1 MANKPIDQLVEALS
15 VADEDLFV
23 LQQGKN
29 AKKLTG
35 NTLKVWLLILA
46 ESLGGV
52 TDFRMISES
61 GLEKTYQ
68 FTMAKGDKFTFT
80 VTDGNGIA
88 DFQNSVSGLVHTCK
102 FIMDDGTEYSFS
114 VSDGAK
120 GDKGDNAYVHFRFAS
135 QKPTSSSSSMG
146 TEPDDWIGFYS
157 GNKAVAPTDP
167 MEYVWAPFKGATGN
181 TGSPATLTSAK
192 VEYQVGTSGTI
203 EPSGSWSASVPA
215 TGQGKYLWTRITI
228 QFNTG
233 NAIQY
238 FSVGYF
244 GINGTGAVASINGVT
259 PDPEGNVALTADDV
273 GALPITGG
281 TMQGTINMNGQSL
294 GGLNDPTEPD
304 QAARKSYVDA
314 KYVYATLTASGWSAS
329 EPYTQTVAVAG
340 VTALKPPHITP
351 VYPGTDA
358 EDKALMEAAGAVSYA
373 KPGAGTVTFT
383 CLEEKPAIDIQI
395 QCEVRN

>member
-1 MANKPIDQLVEALS
+1 MADKTLGMLVPATDIFPTDLFLVEQSGVAKNVSGQVMINFLTR
-15 VADEDLFV
+15 VAD
-23 LQQGKN
+23 GH
-29 AKKLTG
+29 
-35 NTLKVWLLILA
+35 
-46 ESLGGV
+46 GGV
-52 TDFRMISES
+52 SDFKLLSSS
-61 GLEKTYQ
+61 GREKTYQ
-68 FTMAKGDKFTFT
+68 FTMADQTTYSFT

-88 DFQNSVSGLVHTCK
+88 DFQHSVSGLVHTCK
-102 FIMDDGTEYSFS
+102 LILDDGTEYTFRIN
-114 VSDGAK
+114 DGAK

-244 GINGTGAVASINGVT
+244 GINGTGAVASVNGVT
-259 PDPEGNVALTADDV
+259 PDPEGNVALTAADV
-273 GALPITGG
+273 GALDITGG
-281 TMQGTINMNGQSL
+281 TMQGPINMNGQSL

-329 EPYTQTVAVAG
+329 APYTQTVTVEG
-340 VTALKPPHITP
+340 VTAKKPPHITP
-351 VYPGTDA
+351 AYPGTEV
-358 EDKALMEAAGAVSYA
+358 EDKALMDAAGAVSYA
-373 KPGAGTVTFT
+373 KPGEGSVTFT
-383 CLEEKPAIDIQI
+383 CLKQKPAIDISI
-395 QCEVRN
+395 QVEVRN

>member
-23 LQQGKN
+23 LQQCKN

-88 DFQNSVSGLVHTCK
+88 DFQNSVYGLVHTCK

-114 VSDGAK
+114 VSDGEK

-157 GNKAVAPTDP
+157 GNKAIAPTDP

-192 VEYQVGTSGTI
+192 VDYQVGTSGTI
-203 EPSGSWSASVPA
+203 EPSGSWSANVPA

-259 PDPEGNVALTADDV
+259 PDPEGNVALKADDV

-281 TMQGTINMNGQSL
+281 TMQGTINMNGKSL

-314 KYVYATLTASGWSAS
+314 KYVYATLTVSGWSAS
-329 EPYTQTVAVAG
+329 APYTQTVAVEG
-340 VTALKPPHITP
+340 VTAKKPPHITP

-358 EDKALMEAAGAVSYA
+358 EDKALKEAAGTVSYA

>member
-1 MANKPIDQLVEALS
+1 MVEALS

-120 GDKGDNAYVHFRFAS
+120 GDKGDNAYVHIRFAS

-157 GNKAVAPTDP
+157 GNKAIAPTDP
-167 MEYVWAPFKGATGN
+167 MEYVWAPFKGATGK

-329 EPYTQTVAVAG
+329 APYTQTVAVEG
-340 VTALKPPHITP
+340 VTAKKPPHITP
-351 VYPGTDA
+351 VYPGTGA

>member
-1 MANKPIDQLVEALS
+1 MADKTLGMLVPATDIFPTDLFLVEQSGVAKNVSGQVMINFLTR
-15 VADEDLFV
+15 VAD
-23 LQQGKN
+23 GH
-29 AKKLTG
+29 
-35 NTLKVWLLILA
+35 
-46 ESLGGV
+46 GGV
-52 TDFRMISES
+52 ADFKLLSSS
-61 GLEKTYQ
+61 GREKTYQ
-68 FTMAKGDKFTFT
+68 FTMADQTTYSFT

-88 DFQNSVSGLVHTCK
+88 DFQHTVSGLVHTCK
-102 FIMDDGTEYSFS
+102 LILDDGTEYTFRIN
-114 VSDGAK
+114 DGAK

-157 GNKAVAPTDP
+157 GNKSVAPTDP

-203 EPSGSWSASVPA
+203 EPSGSWSVSVPA

-329 EPYTQTVAVAG
+329 APYTQTVPVAG

-358 EDKALMEAAGAVSYA
+358 EDKALKEATGVVSYA

>member
-1 MANKPIDQLVEALS
+1 MADKTLGMLVPATDIFPTDLFLVEQSGVAKNVPGQVMINFLTR
-15 VADEDLFV
+15 VAD
-23 LQQGKN
+23 GH
-29 AKKLTG
+29 
-35 NTLKVWLLILA
+35 
-46 ESLGGV
+46 GGV
-52 TDFRMISES
+52 TDFKQLSIS
-61 GLEKTYQ
+61 GREKTYQ
-68 FTMAKGDKFTFT
+68 FTMADQTTYSFT
-80 VTDGNGIA
+80 VTDGNDIA
-88 DFQNSVSGLVHTCK
+88 DFQHSVSGLVHTCK

-120 GDKGDNAYVHFRFAS
+120 GDKGDNAYVHIRFAS
-135 QKPTSSSSSMG
+135 EKPTSSSSSMG

-157 GNKAVAPTDP
+157 GNKSVAPTDP
-167 MEYVWAPFKGATGN
+167 LEYTWAPFKGEQGN
-181 TGSPATLTSAK
+181 VGSPATLATAK
-192 VEYQVGTSGTI
+192 VEYQVGTSGTVT
-203 EPSGSWSASVPA
+203 PSGEWSASVPA

-233 NAIQY
+233 KAIQF

-329 EPYTQTVAVAG
+329 APYTQTVTVAG
-340 VTALKPPHITP
+340 VTAKKPPHITP
-351 VYPGTDA
+351 VYPGTEA
-358 EDKALMEAAGAVSYA
+358 EDKALKEATGAVSYA

-383 CLEEKPAIDIQI
+383 CLNEKPAIDIEI

>member
-1 MANKPIDQLVEALS
+1 MADKTLGMLVPATDIFPTDLFLVEQAGVAKNVPGQVMINFLTR
-15 VADEDLFV
+15 VAD
-23 LQQGKN
+23 GH
-29 AKKLTG
+29 
-35 NTLKVWLLILA
+35 
-46 ESLGGV
+46 GGV
-52 TDFRMISES
+52 SDFKLLSSS
-61 GLEKTYQ
+61 GREKTYQ
-68 FTMAKGDKFTFT
+68 FIMADQTTYSFT

-88 DFQNSVSGLVHTCK
+88 DFQHTVSGLVHTCK

-157 GNKAVAPTDP
+157 GNKSVAPTDP

-181 TGSPATLTSAK
+181 TGSPAKLTSAK
-192 VEYQVGTSGTI
+192 VEYQVGTSGTVA
-203 EPSGSWSASVPA
+203 PSGEWSASVPA

-281 TMQGTINMNGQSL
+281 TMHGTINMNGQSL

-329 EPYTQTVAVAG
+329 APYTQTVAVEG
-340 VTALKPPHITP
+340 VTAKKPPHITP
-351 VYPGTDA
+351 VYPRTEE
-358 EDKALMEAAGAVSYA
+358 EDKALKEATGTVSYA
-373 KPGAGTVTFT
+373 MPGAGTVTFT
-383 CLEEKPAIDIQI
+383 CLEEKPEIDIPI

>member
-1 MANKPIDQLVEALS
+1 MADKTLGMLVPATDIFPTDLFLVEQSGVAKNVPGQVMINFLTR
-15 VADEDLFV
+15 VAD
-23 LQQGKN
+23 GH
-29 AKKLTG
+29 
-35 NTLKVWLLILA
+35 
-46 ESLGGV
+46 GGV
-52 TDFRMISES
+52 SDFKLLSSS
-61 GLEKTYQ
+61 GREKTYQ
-68 FTMAKGDKFTFT
+68 FIMADQTTYSFT

-88 DFQNSVSGLVHTCK
+88 NFQHTVSGLVHTCK
-102 FIMDDGTEYSFS
+102 LILDDGTEYTFRIN
-114 VSDGAK
+114 DGAK
-120 GDKGDNAYVHFRFAS
+120 GDKGDNAYVHIRFAS

-157 GNKAVAPTDP
+157 GNKSVAPTDP

-244 GINGTGAVASINGVT
+244 GINGTGAVASINGIT
-259 PDPEGNVALTADDV
+259 PDPEGNVALTAADV

-281 TMQGTINMNGQSL
+281 TMQGPINMKGQSL
-294 GGLNDPTEPD
+294 GGLNNPTEPD
-304 QAARKSYVDA
+304 QAARKDYVDA

-329 EPYTQTVAVAG
+329 APYTQTVTVAG
-340 VTALKPPHITP
+340 VTAKKPPHISP
-351 VYPGTDA
+351 VYPGTEA
-358 EDKALMEAAGAVSYA
+358 EDKALKEATGAVSYA

-383 CLEEKPAIDIQI
+383 CLYDKPTIDIQI

>member
-102 FIMDDGTEYSFS
+102 FIMDDGTEYRFS

-120 GDKGDNAYVHFRFAS
+120 GDKGDNAYVHIRFAS

-157 GNKAVAPTDP
+157 GNKSVAPTDP

-244 GINGTGAVASINGVT
+244 GINGTGAVASINGIT
-259 PDPEGNVALTADDV
+259 PDQEGNVALTADDV

-329 EPYTQTVAVAG
+329 APYTQTVAVAG
-340 VTALKPPHITP
+340 VTAKKPPHITP

-383 CLEEKPAIDIQI
+383 CLNGKPAIDIPI